1 MSRTR
6 TIEMTFAQSATES
19 DAVDLRNG
27 LRASEAVVGVEIPSG
42 FTGTTLK
49 FKNRVEGATFKTM
62 VKPTDGTDYTVYC
75 AASQYVPIP
84 PQDTKGFGE
93 VKGVASAQAS
103 AVTIR
108 LVVATV
114 A

>member
-6 TIEMTFAQSATES
+6 TIEMTFALNATES
-19 DAVDLRNG
+19 DPIDLRKH
-27 LRASEAVVGVEIPSG
+27 LRASEAVIGIEVPSG
-42 FTGTTLK
+42 FTGTTLM
-49 FKNRVEGATFKTM
+49 FKNRVEDSTFKTM
-62 VKPTDGTDYTVYC
+62 VRPTDGTDYTVYC
-75 AASQYVPIP
+75 AASQYAPIP

-93 VKGVASAQAS
+93 IKGVASAQAS
-103 AVTIR
+103 AVTLR